1 MRKHSTGKWY
11 GAILTC
17 KRRTLIGSGEGKVEV
32 LNLKAKPVVVD
43 KLIERSG
50 FYRAYHMNKR
60 RMLSIVLDN
69 GVDLEDI
76 FRFILDSYSYYC
88 D

>member
-1 MRKHSTGKWY
+1 M
-11 GAILTC
+11 
-17 KRRTLIGSGEGKVEV
+17 
-32 LNLKAKPVVVD
+32 NLKAKPEVVD

-60 RMLSIVLDN
+60 RMFSIVLDN

-76 FRFILDSYSYYC
+76 FRFILLKFCISIFANKWLSDAVQHRIC
-88 D
+88 CLKINFFTEFLNGIKLG

>member
-1 MRKHSTGKWY
+1 M
-11 GAILTC
+11 
-17 KRRTLIGSGEGKVEV
+17 
-32 LNLKAKPVVVD
+32 NLKAKPEVVD

-60 RMLSIVLDN
+60 RMFSIVLDN